1 MRNPYLDSEDRMTT
15 GDREAAM
22 VPTKLP
28 EERAVQLA
36 VAVAR
41 KGESVVLLD
50 DSYHM
55 VKRVFDMAHGSVTSD
70 YFTESELKMVR
81 QTQGQQRIEFDNG
94 GFIIF
99 GVMQIPRGFKPDCV
113 IRVLR

>member
-1 MRNPYLDSEDRMTT
+1 MSTS
-15 GDREAAM
+15 DRERSLM
-22 VPTKLP
+22 PTQLP

-50 DSYHM
+50 ESYQM
-55 VKRVFDMAHGSVTSD
+55 VKHIFDKAHGSVTSD
-70 YFTESELKMVR
+70 YFTEAELKLVR
-81 QTQGQQRIEFDNG
+81 STQGQQRIEFDNG

-113 IRVLR
+113 IRVIR